1 MLTSR
6 HYEDYISH
14 DVVIDILT
22 LKSLSVTA
30 LSLIPGLATSL
41 TYYANLSDTRYRL
54 KINLPHKKKCYT
66 DVVKDFLSFGCRW
79 LKMRDKWKKK
89 RMRRLKR
96 KRRQAKK

>member
-41 TYYANLSDTRYRL
+41 TYYANLTFCCFDIALIFLRYDQLLITFCKGFFVVRL
-54 KINLPHKKKCYT
+54 SLVENE
-66 DVVKDFLSFGCRW
+66 G
-79 LKMRDKWKKK
+79 
-89 RMRRLKR
+89 
-96 KRRQAKK
+96 